1 MTETIHDNTQDVQ
14 TFWRFG
20 PDGSEEV
27 KRGVPEELPLTI
39 RINGQEAGTVLCTPE
54 KLNYLTAGFL
64 YLEGII
70 ETLSDVL
77 MVHME
82 NGVADV
88 RLHKQITLPERKIRT
103 SGCGGG
109 VTFQL
114 DTDISPVAS
123 ERRLRPEQVSD
134 LMKLLYAYCEAYR
147 DTGGIHTSAL
157 SDGEQLLVV
166 SEDLGRHNT
175 LDKIAGE
182 CLFREI
188 DTSDGALVTTGRIS
202 SEMLFKAARMGIPIL
217 ISRTAP
223 TSLAVDLA
231 RQLNIT
237 LIGYARARRF
247 NVYAHRERI
256 APDHIPS
263 S

>member
-1 MTETIHDNTQDVQ
+1 MTETAHDVVRDIQ

-20 PDGSEEV
+20 PDGTEEV
-27 KRGVPEELPLTI
+27 GRAVPEELPLTI
-39 RINGQEAGTVLCTPE
+39 QINGQEAGTVLCTPE
-54 KLNYLTAGFL
+54 KLNYLTVGFL
-64 YLEGII
+64 YLEGVI
-70 ETLSDVL
+70 ESMGDVL
-77 MVHME
+77 MVHLE
-82 NGVADV
+82 DGVADV
-88 RLHKQITLPERKIRT
+88 RLQTQIALPERKIRT

-114 DTDISPVAS
+114 DADIPPVES
-123 ERRLRPEQVSD
+123 ERRIRPEQVSD

-188 DTSDGALVTTGRIS
+188 DTSDGILLTTGRIS
-202 SEMLFKAARMGIPIL
+202 SEMLFKAARMGTPIL

-237 LIGYARARRF
+237 LIGYARGRRF

-256 APDHIPS
+256 ASNH
-263 S
+263 

>member
-1 MTETIHDNTQDVQ
+1 MTQTLRDTAPNTPK
-14 TFWRFG
+14 FWRFG
-20 PDGSEEV
+20 PDGTEEIG
-27 KRGVPEELPLTI
+27 RAVPEELPLTI
-39 RINGQEAGTVLCTPE
+39 QINGEEAGTVLCTPE
-54 KLNYLTAGFL
+54 KLNYLAVGFL
-64 YLEGII
+64 YLEGVI
-70 ETLSDVL
+70 ESLHDVL

-82 NGVADV
+82 DGAADV
-88 RLHKQITLPERKIRT
+88 RLTKHFSLPERKVRT

-114 DTDISPVAS
+114 DADIPPLES
-123 ERRLRPEQVSD
+123 ERQLRPEQVSD
-134 LMKLLYAYCEAYR
+134 LMKLLYTYCDAYR

-157 SDGEQLLVV
+157 SNGERLLVV

-188 DTSDGALVTTGRIS
+188 DATDGILLTTGRIS
-202 SEMLFKAARMGIPIL
+202 SEMMFKAARMRTPIL

-237 LIGYARARRF
+237 LIGYARGRRF

-256 APDHIPS
+256 IS
-263 S
+263 K